1 MSKICPA
8 CYLKLSWLIEY
19 VGYLYQIL
27 ICKNILKCNAFFVS
41 ILILKN
47 LILIHSEFYSG
58 AVTKR
63 YQCTQKDVQ
72 KIVGNSLPNA
82 LSRVRGSEKN
92 RQAAE
97 KESYA
102 GEIELGNEGCN
113 ED

>member
-1 MSKICPA
+1 M
-8 CYLKLSWLIEY
+8 
-19 VGYLYQIL
+19 
-27 ICKNILKCNAFFVS
+27 
-41 ILILKN
+41 
-47 LILIHSEFYSG
+47 
-58 AVTKR
+58 
-63 YQCTQKDVQ
+63 
-72 KIVGNSLPNA
+72 GNSLPNA